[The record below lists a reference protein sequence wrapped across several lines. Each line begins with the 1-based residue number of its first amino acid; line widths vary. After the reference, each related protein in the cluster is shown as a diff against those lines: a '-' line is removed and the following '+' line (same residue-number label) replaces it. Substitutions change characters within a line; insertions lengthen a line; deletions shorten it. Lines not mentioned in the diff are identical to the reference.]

1 MRCAMGGG
9 LGLNLGCWHR
19 ASRPHGPLCP
29 ADADH
34 SLYIFKGGHFWVVSA
49 SGNASQP
56 QPLHARWP
64 GLPAGID
71 ACACSPLSRSF
82 YFFKGQ

>member
-1 MRCAMGGG
+1 MLG
-9 LGLNLGCWHR
+9 LGCGTKFLTLIISAALEDIQVVFCV
-19 ASRPHGPLCP
+19 C
-29 ADADH
+29 
-34 SLYIFKGGHFWVVSA
+34 KGSHFWVVSA

-56 QPLHARWP
+56 QPLHMRWP

-71 ACACSPLSRSF
+71 ACAYSPFSHSF

>member
-1 MRCAMGGG
+1 M
-9 LGLNLGCWHR
+9 WYQVSH
-19 ASRPHGPLCP
+19 PHHLFCP
-29 ADADH
+29 ADTEH
-34 SLYIFKGGHFWVVSA
+34 NLYVFKGSHFWVVSA

-56 QPLHARWP
+56 QPLHMRWP

-71 ACACSPLSRSF
+71 ACAYSPFSHSF